1 MRIGLSGWSYRHW
14 RNRFY
19 PEGLPASRQL
29 GYVAARFN
37 TVEINRTFYSLVKP
51 AWFRRLRDHT
61 PSDFQ
66 FAVKGSRFITH
77 MKKLSGV
84 EVALANFFASGLLE
98 LGEKLGPILW
108 QLPSSFPLNLA
119 RLEAFFQLLPRSH
132 QAMADVASI
141 HTRDGIEVLQPQA
154 DFLVRHALEIRHP
167 SFLSKEVTELAA
179 RFGVCLAASHSSR
192 WPYIEEHTTDFM
204 YFRLHG
210 PEALYAS
217 TYSEDQ
223 LMTWASRMASWQLAN
238 PADEKPLDVYVYFDN
253 DEKAHAPRNAIRLQ
267 ELLPPE
273 ERSGELRG

>member
-14 RNRFY
+14 RSRFY

-29 GYVAARFN
+29 EYIAARFN

-98 LGEKLGPILW
+98 LGERLGPILW
-108 QLPSSFPLNLA
+108 QLPATFPLDLA

-132 QAMADVASI
+132 QAIADLADM
-141 HTRDGIEVLQPQA
+141 HNRDGIEVVQPQA
-154 DFLVRHALEIRHP
+154 DSLVRHALEVRHP
-167 SFLSKEVTELAA
+167 RCLSKEAMELAA
-179 RFGVCLAASHSSR
+179 RFDVCLAASHSSR
-192 WPYIEEHTTDFM
+192 WPYIEQPTTDFM

-217 TYSEDQ
+217 SYTEDQ
-223 LMTWASRMASWQLAN
+223 LRAWAGRLSSWQVSDAVVG
-238 PADEKPLDVYVYFDN
+238 KSFDVYIYFDN
-253 DEKAHAPRNAIRLQ
+253 DEKAHAPRNAMRLQ
-267 ELLPPE
+267 ELLTPKE
-273 ERSGELRG
+273 QRGEF